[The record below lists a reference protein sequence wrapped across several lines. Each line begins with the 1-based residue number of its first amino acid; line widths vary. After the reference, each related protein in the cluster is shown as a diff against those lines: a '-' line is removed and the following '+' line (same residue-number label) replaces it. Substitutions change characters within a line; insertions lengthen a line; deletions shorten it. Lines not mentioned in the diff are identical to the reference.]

1 MIDLFSGAESREYHS
16 QVRLFY
22 CSMDT
27 AVQRTST
34 PVPNAKPVHITFV
47 LVSRLNKVLA
57 LGSSVFV
64 MNHFYDLRKYL
75 FMLKRSC
82 REVLSSVDLKTANS
96 NEPDQ
101 Y

>member
-1 MIDLFSGAESREYHS
+1 MIDLFSGAESCEYHS
-16 QVRLFY
+16 QVSLFY
-22 CSMDT
+22 CSMGT

-64 MNHFYDLRKYL
+64 MDHFYEIFVYVETQLP
-75 FMLKRSC
+75 RSAL
-82 REVLSSVDLKTANS
+82 LSGFKNC
-96 NEPDQ
+96 EQ
-101 Y
+101 Q